1 MIWRNLLPVKG
12 VNWAGI
18 KRIIFVSPW
27 TMYTSARVLLDCCR
41 WTNPRKCLWNINSA
55 SSSRCRFCCIN
66 RGFNLHLMR
75 KRIGT
80 NWTSWTTGRN
90 EGGNIRE
97 VISKRRKAV
106 LQTGRSLEYFKWKRR
121 EHEECS
127 EWRLW
132 SLLMSKPISCYA
144 ILLYKVSVCR
154 VDGLLLMWD
163 KLVRRSTGFS

>member
-1 MIWRNLLPVKG
+1 MLHYIKTLQILTNSCREWERLFFIEPHTRTQFVMISWRNLLRVKR

-55 SSSRCRFCCIN
+55 SSSRCRSCSIN

-80 NWTSWTTGRN
+80 NWTSLNNWAKWWGKTHTWSDIQMTQGCASNRQILRVLQVETTGTWGMFWVTALIASN
-90 EGGNIRE
+90 
-97 VISKRRKAV
+97 V
-106 LQTGRSLEYFKWKRR
+106 
-121 EHEECS
+121 
-127 EWRLW
+127 
-132 SLLMSKPISCYA
+132 
-144 ILLYKVSVCR
+144 
-154 VDGLLLMWD
+154 
-163 KLVRRSTGFS
+163 